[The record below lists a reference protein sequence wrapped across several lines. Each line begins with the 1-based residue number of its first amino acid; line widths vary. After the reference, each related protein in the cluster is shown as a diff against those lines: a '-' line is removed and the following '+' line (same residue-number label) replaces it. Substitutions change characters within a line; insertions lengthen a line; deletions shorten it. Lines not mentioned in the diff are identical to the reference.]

1 MNVFVPR
8 QGQRE
13 ILDYEGGLMGVSA
26 VPGSGK
32 TATIVALATRL
43 IKEGR
48 AGDGQVLIVTYQT
61 AAVDNVRSRIRQA
74 LEATGRLQIGYDV
87 RTLHSLSYSIVRANP
102 GLAGIGS
109 EFSVLDDRT
118 SSDLLEKSVRMW
130 NSRNTRIWGGLAPGD
145 YYDEGWEREWR
156 SIARTI
162 AWTVITTAKN
172 RRLKPGD
179 LLARIASRGG
189 EELNLFLRI
198 GAEVY
203 QLYQQQVET
212 MGGLDFNDLVW
223 SAVDL
228 LEHHPDLCERLG
240 TRWPII
246 LEDEAQDSVP
256 LQEDL
261 ISILGRGRENW
272 VRVGDPNQAIM
283 STFTAADP
291 RFLRR
296 FLKRNTVRTVEMS
309 ISGRCSGKVVDL
321 ANALVQ
327 WVCFDHGLAEVRD
340 QAFRAQQIRPTT
352 HGDPQKNPTDRE
364 SDIAFRSYDNRVEEL
379 ADVARRAHLFSRRS
393 THLTLA
399 VLVPTNQ
406 LGYEMADVLRSA
418 GADFDEVL
426 QTAYS
431 ARKVGD
437 VLSAIVSFLADPLKR
452 GHLEG
457 AYRAMCSYWPTE
469 EGPGDQDRV
478 ATLLRS
484 CYRPEDLLY
493 PQKGTRPED
502 ALPQVREIAPTDIRA
517 LGVFCRY
524 VRRWIRA
531 TPLPVDQMLMAVAQD
546 LMRNADMARAQKLAA
561 FLRARGDVNPSCR
574 LPDFAREL
582 ALASQGKAAS
592 LLEDED
598 LFTPR
603 PGRISL
609 TTLHKAKGLEWDL
622 VYIVGV
628 DRDWFPYDLDDHF
641 RGEYEFLGG
650 DPGEEARAE
659 LLRLIGE
666 WEPGRLSATHMAHV
680 EVIAERMRLLYVAIT
695 RARRYLSVSWSRDIP
710 MATRMRSVDQA
721 VVFDVLS
728 EINKGGYL
736 GRTG

>member
-1 MNVFVPR
+1 MKAFVPR
-8 QGQRE
+8 EGQRE

-74 LEATGRLQIGYDV
+74 LEEMGRLQIGYDV

-118 SSDLLEKSVRMW
+118 SSDLLDKAVRMW
-130 NSRNTRIWGGLAPGD
+130 NGRNTRVWGALAPGD
-145 YYDEGWEREWR
+145 YYDERWEREWR

-172 RRLKPGD
+172 RRLQPDD
-179 LLARIASRGG
+179 LLARIASGGG
-189 EELNLFLRI
+189 EDLNLFLRV
-198 GAEVY
+198 GAEIY

-228 LEHHPDLCERLG
+228 LEHHPDLCERLR

-256 LQEDL
+256 LQEEL
-261 ISILGRGRENW
+261 LSMLGRGSANW

-296 FLKRNTVRTVEMS
+296 FLEMDSVRTVEMS
-309 ISGRCSGKVVDL
+309 ISGRCAPKIIDM

-340 QAFRAQQIRPTT
+340 QAFRSQQIRTT
-352 HGDPQKNPTDRE
+352 GRGDSQQNPPDRE
-364 SDIAFRSYDNRVEEL
+364 SDIAFRSYNNRVDEL
-379 ADVARRAHLFSRRS
+379 SDVARRASLFCRRS
-393 THLTLA
+393 PHLTLA
-399 VLVPTNQ
+399 ILVPTNR
-406 LGYEMADVLRSA
+406 LGYEMADVLRST

-426 QTAYS
+426 QSAHS
-431 ARKVGD
+431 ARKVGET
-437 VLSAIVSFLADPLKR
+437 LSAITSFLADPLKR
-452 GHLEG
+452 GNLEG

-469 EGPGDQDRV
+469 EGSGDQERV

-484 CYRPEDLLY
+484 CYKPESLLY
-493 PQKGTRPED
+493 PHGDTRPED
-502 ALPQVREIAPTDIRA
+502 ALPPVGDIALTDMRA
-517 LGVFCRY
+517 IGVFCRY
-524 VRRWIRA
+524 ARRWLRA
-531 TPLPVDQMLMAVAQD
+531 TPLPIDQMLMAVAQD
-546 LMRNADMARAQKLAA
+546 LMGNADMARAQKLAA
-561 FLRARGDVNPSCR
+561 FLRGRGDINPSWR
-574 LPDFAREL
+574 LPEFAREL
-582 ALASQGKAAS
+582 RLASRGKAAS
-592 LLEDED
+592 LVEDDD

-628 DRDWFPYDLDDHF
+628 DGDWFPYDLDDHF

-659 LLRLIGE
+659 LLRLIGA

-695 RARRYLSVSWSRDIP
+695 RARRYLSISWSRDIP
-710 MATRMRSVDQA
+710 MASHMRTVDQA
-721 VVFDVLS
+721 VAFSVLS
-728 EINKGGYL
+728 GINDRRDL